1 MSYSGSVE
9 KRIDHMK
16 PNIGSVDRWIRA
28 IIGLG
33 ILALGFTFKSW
44 WGLIG
49 LLPLAT
55 AVISFCGLYA
65 LLGISTCASN
75 QAKVSHTS

>member
-1 MSYSGSVE
+1 M
-9 KRIDHMK
+9 MK
-16 PNIGSVDRWIRA
+16 KNVGSVDRWIRV
-28 IIGLG
+28 ILGLG

-55 AVISFCGLYA
+55 AAISFCGLYA
-65 LLGISTCASN
+65 LLGISTCDTGA
-75 QAKVSHTS
+75 AKVSQSS

>member
-1 MSYSGSVE
+1 
-9 KRIDHMK
+9 MK
-16 PNIGSVDRWIRA
+16 TNIGSADRWIRV

-55 AVISFCGLYA
+55 ATISFCGLYA
-65 LLGISTCASN
+65 VLGISTCTTD
-75 QAKVSHTS
+75 QAKISHTS

>member
-1 MSYSGSVE
+1 
-9 KRIDHMK
+9 MK
-16 PNIGSVDRWIRA
+16 TNIGSADRWIRA

-55 AVISFCGLYA
+55 AMIGYCGLYS
-65 LLGISTCASN
+65 LLGFSTCATDPS
-75 QAKVSHTS
+75 KVSHAS